1 METPQPPQVSV
12 SGRIVI
18 EGQLPASSGAN
29 SENAPAPSS
38 PPWWKFWKPAPP
50 EFALPRATV
59 WLVIA
64 TFILAAIALGQACI
78 LLTTDASTRKAANA
92 ADTSAR
98 TLETALQTV
107 RDNFRAEQ
115 RPIIWLG
122 PVWSPR
128 FLTFPSSGSGGDNLG
143 HIAWNWSYR
152 NYGKTPALKVSTK
165 DFMSIN
171 GKVEPNLNQMDSAVP
186 IPPNQEGDD
195 FNTILSKATISQDDY
210 NTLLK
215 IDNAIIISGRITY
228 EDAYG
233 NKYETQFCL
242 GKLAGGPNA
251 HCKEGNDIK

>member
-38 PPWWKFWKPAPP
+38 PPWWKFWKPAPS

-107 RDNFRAEQ
+107 RDN
-115 RPIIWLG
+115 L
-122 PVWSPR
+122 
-128 FLTFPSSGSGGDNLG
+128 
-143 HIAWNWSYR
+143 
-152 NYGKTPALKVSTK
+152 
-165 DFMSIN
+165 
-171 GKVEPNLNQMDSAVP
+171 
-186 IPPNQEGDD
+186 PPNQEGDD

>member
-18 EGQLPASSGAN
+18 EGQLPASSGAS
-29 SENAPAPSS
+29 SENAPAPSP

-98 TLETALQTV
+98 TLGTALQTV

-122 PVWSPR
+122 TVWSPR
-128 FLTFPSSGSGGDNLG
+128 FLTSSGGDNLG

-171 GKVEPNLNQMDSAVP
+171 AKVEPNLNQMNYAAP
-186 IPPNQEGDD
+186 IPPNKEGDD
-195 FNTILSKATISQDDY
+195 FNTILSNPTISQDDY

-215 IDNAIIISGRITY
+215 IDEAIIIFGQITY

-242 GKLAGGPNA
+242 EKLAAGPNA
-251 HCKEGNDIK
+251 YCKEGNDIK